1 MVLPPQIKLAK
12 SLSKGCQKQRN
23 SKVQIPT
30 FYARSC

>member
-12 SLSKGCQKQRN
+12 SLSKGCQKQN